1 MDKLNNTYLLE
12 LNTGIVILDSSLK
25 ILEINPSAM
34 SFLDVSEL
42 ASLGTNI
49 DQLFYEEPDNKK
61 ALMNSLNEHRGFT
74 KTDAILYLNG

>member
-1 MDKLNNTYLLE
+1 
-12 LNTGIVILDSSLK
+12 
-25 ILEINPSAM
+25 M

-42 ASLGTNI
+42 ASLGNNI

-74 KTDAILYLNG
+74 KTDAILYLKKGCPYVTTMVYTCTRLRTRTNY